1 MKRLLYLI
9 PLLAVLL
16 AVGCNPEENSSIEGQ
31 WYCYEQ
37 EGLHTRLYLELKDG
51 KADLIITAWGDR
63 YKGTYT
69 YSESE
74 KKLTINYTT
83 TLARGNAGELGQNAT
98 LTSNLFNDWPSATS
112 ADHVLES
119 NPIVM
124 GFEVDGD
131 NAVCDFVG
139 LIMPMT
145 RKK

>member
-9 PLLAVLL
+9 PMLALLL
-16 AVGCNPEENSSIEGQ
+16 AVGCNPDENASIEGQ

-69 YSESE
+69 YSESD
-74 KKLTINYTT
+74 KKLTINYATK
-83 TLARGNAGELGQNAT
+83 LERGNAGELGENST

-112 ADHVLES
+112 ADHVNLS
-119 NPIVM
+119 NPIEM

-131 NAVCDFVG
+131 TAVCDFVG